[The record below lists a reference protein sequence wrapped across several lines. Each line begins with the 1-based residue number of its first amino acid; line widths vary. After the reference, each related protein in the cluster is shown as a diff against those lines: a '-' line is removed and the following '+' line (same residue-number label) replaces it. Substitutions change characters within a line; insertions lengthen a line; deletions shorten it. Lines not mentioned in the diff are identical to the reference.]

1 MGTGGGGTSDGAGL
15 DFADLVPEL
24 VKGWRHHGLPGCPE
38 QHSWPWRSPRRPQR
52 WLRRSGM
59 PELRV
64 GGEHVSVAHDGQ
76 ALVQT
81 VVWLM
86 MMFSSLLMPPDLDK

>member
-1 MGTGGGGTSDGAGL
+1 MVPVLTLRILSPSSSKDGGTTASRAAQSSILNRGGLLGGPSAGS
-15 DFADLVPEL
+15 
-24 VKGWRHHGLPGCPE
+24 G
-38 QHSWPWRSPRRPQR
+38 
-52 WLRRSGM
+52 SGM

>member
-1 MGTGGGGTSDGAGL
+1 
-15 DFADLVPEL
+15 
-24 VKGWRHHGLPGCPE
+24 
-38 QHSWPWRSPRRPQR
+38 
-52 WLRRSGM
+52 M

>member
-1 MGTGGGGTSDGAGL
+1 MGTGGDGTSDGAGL

-24 VKGWRHHGLPGCPE
+24 VKGCRHHGPGAAQTSILSRGGLLGGP
-38 QHSWPWRSPRRPQR
+38 SAGSG
-52 WLRRSGM
+52 SGM